1 MRISTIGG
9 ALPLLLAVGALV
21 GCENVDIGDDDA
33 ISRSDVEA
41 IEAGDG
47 SGVVFSGTWVLDYTV
62 TESTCG
68 DIGLPD
74 AFPERPP
81 TKDETGEEEIVL
93 GQSDGELTR
102 LLDDIG
108 DAYIFRGSV
117 DRDGDFAYGIYYE
130 LAGVSKTE
138 LVSGKMSLGD
148 NAEATLTATSTRRYR
163 IEALRI
169 ACEATLRLTGTRTLA
184 GAED

>member
-1 MRISTIGG
+1 MRISKAWG
-9 ALPLLLAVGALV
+9 ALPLLLAAGALV

-33 ISRSDVEA
+33 ISRKDVEA

-47 SGVVFSGTWVLDYTV
+47 SGVVFSGTWVLEYTV

-68 DIGLPD
+68 NIGLPED
-74 AFPERPP
+74 FPERPP
-81 TKDETGEEEIVL
+81 TDDESGEEEIVL

-108 DAYIFRGSV
+108 DAYLFRGSV
-117 DRDGDFAYGIYYE
+117 DRDGDFSYGVYYE

-138 LVSGKMSLGD
+138 LVTGKMRLAD

-163 IEALRI
+163 VESLLV
-169 ACEATLRLTGTRTLA
+169 ACEATLRLTGTRTIT
-184 GAED
+184 GADD